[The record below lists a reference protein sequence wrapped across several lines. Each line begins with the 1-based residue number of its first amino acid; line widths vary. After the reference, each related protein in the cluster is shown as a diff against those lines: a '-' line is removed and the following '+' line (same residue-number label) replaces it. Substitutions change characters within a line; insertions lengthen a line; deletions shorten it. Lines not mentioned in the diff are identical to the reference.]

1 MAPKTM
7 LHLTRRGADGMG
19 AGRSR
24 SSNVE
29 PAFCLIHAMN
39 AAPETAAPPDYVELG
54 FQQIEREVRWL
65 TGCLAEV
72 LEGLGE
78 GDLGRWLP
86 WRGGPG
92 VGAGPGEPEPPA
104 RLGLA
109 YAMAFQLL
117 NTVEEHAAESMR
129 HLREAAEGPEAE
141 RGLWGEVLA
150 SLGRSGAQAGPL
162 AAVMSGVEVEPVFTA
177 HPTEAKRSS
186 VLEQHRELMRLL
198 RAMGIGEGGRADS
211 GGAGRAEVMA
221 LMERLWRTGE
231 ILMQKPTVADERR
244 NVLNYLRDVLPGTV
258 PALDRRLASA
268 WARAGFPAEALEAPG
283 TLPRLRFGTWVG
295 GDRDGHPGVTA
306 EVTGETLERL
316 RANALVV
323 MHRQLTAL
331 AEKLP
336 LAEWIQAPPPA
347 LMGLIQRCRE
357 ALGDAATPIVQMH
370 PGEPWRQAAELMA
383 ARLPVDVQP
392 GLLAQVQD
400 SPGRYAAPSQLDAD
414 LAALEASLVEAGA
427 RRLAGHDV
435 RPVRRVLET
444 FGFHLARLDVRQN
457 SAFHDRALKQLLM
470 ASGLDASQWEEWT
483 EPERL
488 RLLER
493 EIRSPRPFLHPVASA
508 GPEADAV
515 VGTFRVLASHLQR
528 HGPDG
533 LGSLIVSMTRRVS
546 DLLAVYLLAREAGL
560 LRLFPEGM
568 VCLLPVVPLLE
579 TVEDLENGP
588 GLLEPFLEFPVT
600 RASLAYHARMAGRP
614 GHPRQQVMVG
624 YSDSNKDAGILASQ
638 WALQRG
644 QSRLAAVAQ
653 RAGVAIQFF
662 HGRGGT
668 VSRGAGPTHR
678 FLEALPAGSLDGAI
692 RLTEQGETIA
702 QKYGNPGTA
711 LYNLELLLAGVTA
724 AAWRHGKAG
733 PLPADLVPVLER
745 MASTSRAAYR
755 ALLET
760 DGFLQFHRQATPL
773 DALENTRIGSR
784 PSRRTGRASLADLR
798 AIPWVF
804 SWTQARY
811 YLTGWFGMGAALA
824 ALDDGDIAVLRRH
837 VADVPFLYYVLT
849 NVETSLASS
858 DPDVMRDYAGMVE
871 DEAVRERVWLLIE
884 AEWNRTRDGM
894 ARVRGQEFAGRRPRL
909 GRTLALRSGPLHV
922 LHRLQ
927 IRQLVRWREALKS
940 GDEARAQAEFPEL
953 LLTINAIASG
963 LRTTG

>member
-1 MAPKTM
+1 MGERSWDRATCGGPWPLILVMNPIPGT
-7 LHLTRRGADGMG
+7 GAK
-19 AGRSR
+19 
-24 SSNVE
+24 
-29 PAFCLIHAMN
+29 
-39 AAPETAAPPDYVELG
+39 PDYIDIG
-54 FQQIEREVRWL
+54 FRQIDREVRWL
-65 TGCLAEV
+65 SDCLAEV
-72 LEGLGE
+72 MEGLGE
-78 GDLGRWLP
+78 DVLARWLP
-86 WRGGPG
+86 WRSGSGPAPG
-92 VGAGPGEPEPPA
+92 TDAGEVPA

-129 HLREAAEGPEAE
+129 HLREGAEGPEAE

-150 SLGRSGAQAGPL
+150 GLRDSRADPGEFLGAL
-162 AAVMSGVEVEPVFTA
+162 AAVEVEPVFTA

-198 RAMGIGEGGRADS
+198 RSASMGAGQGASPGGSMRAD
-211 GGAGRAEVMA
+211 VVA
-221 LMERLWRTGE
+221 LLERLWRTGE
-231 ILMQKPTVADERR
+231 ILLQKPTVADERR

-258 PALDRRLASA
+258 PALDRRLRAA
-268 WARAGFPAEALEAPG
+268 WERAGFPVADLDANTG
-283 TLPRLRFGTWVG
+283 GPRLRFGTWVG

-347 LMGLIQRCRE
+347 LEGLIRRSHD
-357 ALGDAATPIVQMH
+357 ALGDAATAILQMH
-370 PGEPWRQAAELMA
+370 PGEPWRQAAELLA
-383 ARLPVDVQP
+383 ARLPVDVHP

-400 SPGRYAAPSQLDAD
+400 SPGRLASPAQLDAE
-414 LAALEASLVEAGA
+414 LAVLEASLVEAGA
-427 RRLAGHDV
+427 GRLARHDV
-435 RPVRRVLET
+435 RPVRRVLDT

-470 ASGLDASQWEEWT
+470 ASGTDASQWEEWT

-493 EIRSPRPFLHPVASA
+493 EIRSPRPFLHAVASA

-515 VGTFRVLASHLQR
+515 VGTYRVLAAHLQR
-528 HGPDG
+528 HGPYG

-546 DLLAVYLLAREAGL
+546 DLLAVYVLAREAGL

-588 GLLEPFLEFPVT
+588 DLLGKFLEFPVT
-600 RASLAYHARMAGRP
+600 RASLAYHARSAGRA
-614 GHPRQQVMVG
+614 GRPRQQVMVG

-644 QSRLAAVAQ
+644 QARLAAVGD

-678 FLEALPAGSLDGAI
+678 FLEALPAGSLDGSI

-711 LYNLELLLAGVTA
+711 QYNLELLLAGVA
-724 AAWRHGKAG
+724 ATTWRHRAPE

-745 MASTSRAAYR
+745 MAVTSRDAYR

-760 DGFLQFHRQATPL
+760 EGFLSFHRQATPL

-811 YLTGWFGMGAALA
+811 YLTGWYGSGAALA
-824 ALDDGDIAVLRRH
+824 ALSDAEVAILRRH
-837 VADVPFLYYVLT
+837 LGSVPFLHYVLT
-849 NVETSLASS
+849 HVETSLASS
-858 DPDVMRDYAGMVE
+858 DPEVMAEYAALVE
-871 DEAVRERVWLLIE
+871 DGDLRRMIGAAIA
-884 AEWNRTRDGM
+884 AEWSRTQDGL
-894 ARVRGQEFAGRRPRL
+894 ARVRGAAFHGRRPRL
-909 GRTLALRSGPLHV
+909 GRTLALRTAPLRV

-927 IRQLVRWREALKS
+927 VSQLRLWRAALKE
-940 GDEARAQAEFPEL
+940 GDEGRAQALFPDL

>member
-1 MAPKTM
+1 MAWAGCWIPPPKVSAD
-7 LHLTRRGADGMG
+7 HLIVFMNRTPE
-19 AGRSR
+19 
-24 SSNVE
+24 SS
-29 PAFCLIHAMN
+29 
-39 AAPETAAPPDYVELG
+39 TPPDYIELG
-54 FQQIEREVRWL
+54 FRQIESEVGWL

-72 LEGLGE
+72 LSGLGE
-78 GDLGRWLP
+78 GELARWLP
-86 WRGGPG
+86 WRTDASQA
-92 VGAGPGEPEPPA
+92 VEESGAEPPA

-117 NTVEEHAAESMR
+117 NTVEEHAAETMR
-129 HLREAAEGPEAE
+129 HLRETSEGPERE

-150 SLGRSGAQAGPL
+150 RLRRDGADGPEL
-162 AAVMSGVEVEPVFTA
+162 ATVMSGVEVEPVFTA
-177 HPTEAKRSS
+177 HPTEAKRAS

-198 RAMGIGEGGRADS
+198 RTGGAVD
-211 GGAGRAEVMA
+211 GTGAGRAEVMA

-244 NVLNYLRDVLPGTV
+244 NVLNYLRDVLPGAV
-258 PALDRRLASA
+258 PALDRRLARA
-268 WARAGFPAEALEAPG
+268 WERAGFPASALEAGG
-283 TLPRLRFGTWVG
+283 TLPRLAFGTWVG

-323 MHRQLTAL
+323 MHRELTAL

-336 LAEWIQAPPPA
+336 LAEWIQTPPSA
-347 LMGLIQRCRE
+347 LVDLIGRCRS
-357 ALGDAATPIVQMH
+357 ALGEASTPILQMH

-383 ARLPVDVQP
+383 ARLPVEVHP
-392 GLLAQVQD
+392 GLLAEVQD
-400 SPGRYAAPSQLDAD
+400 LPGRYASPGQLDSD
-414 LAALEASLVEAGA
+414 LAVLEASLVEAGA
-427 RRLAGHDV
+427 RRLAIHDV

-444 FGFHLARLDVRQN
+444 FGFHLARLDIRQN

-483 EPERL
+483 EAERL
-488 RLLER
+488 RVLER
-493 EIRSPRPFLHPVASA
+493 EIRSPRPFLHPVASGGA
-508 GPEADAV
+508 EADAV
-515 VGTFRVLASHLQR
+515 VRTYRVLASHLQR

-546 DLLAVYLLAREAGL
+546 DLLAVYVLAREAGL

-588 GLLEPFLEFPVT
+588 GLLEQFLEFPVT
-600 RASLAYHARMAGRP
+600 RASLAYHARRAGRE
-614 GHPRQQVMVG
+614 GRPRQQVMVG

-638 WALQRG
+638 WALQRA
-644 QSRLAAVAQ
+644 QARLAAVGQ
-653 RAGVAIQFF
+653 RAGVSIQFF

-678 FLEALPAGSLDGAI
+678 FLEALPAGSLDGAV

-724 AAWRHGKAG
+724 AAWQHDRASA
-733 PLPADLVPVLER
+733 LPSDLVPVLER

-755 ALLET
+755 TLLET
-760 DGFLQFHRQATPL
+760 EGFLQFHRQATPL

-811 YLTGWFGMGAALA
+811 YLTGWFGAGTALA
-824 ALDDGDIAVLRRH
+824 GLGDEELQVLRRH
-837 VADVPFLYYVLT
+837 VGSVPFLHYVLT

-858 DPDVMRDYAGMVE
+858 DLEVMRDYAGLVQE
-871 DEAVRERVWLLIE
+871 DDARERIWRSIE
-884 AEWNRTRDGM
+884 AEWRRTGAGL
-894 ARVRGQEFAGRRPRL
+894 ARLRGSEFVGRRPRL
-909 GRTLALRSGPLHV
+909 GRTLALRAEPLRV

-927 IRQLVRWREALKS
+927 ITQLRRWREALAN
-940 GDEARAQAEFPEL
+940 GDEVRAQREFPEL